1 MCLMLLLSSGL
12 MTLRL
17 YNRRDYFQG
26 KNKQEYKYYVEK
38 NSPYECAQTNRL
50 CINGSMN
57 LIISAN
63 EDRQIRFYEE
73 KQSKLELIKV
83 NV

>member
-1 MCLMLLLSSGL
+1 MVKK
-12 MTLRL
+12 
-17 YNRRDYFQG
+17 F
-26 KNKQEYKYYVEK
+26 KII
-38 NSPYECAQTNRL
+38 QTNRL